1 MKKQKAGNISEMA
14 ILGGIAL
21 GVCAISV
28 FVFGDNLGQILANNP
43 IKTTFT
49 ANRTAIVSNANSSD
63 NVVKVRVNGQE
74 FSAPL
79 QSVIR
84 NKLVSG
90 TLQTSGS
97 SGNIDETVD
106 VLNAYATQMQTFLNS
121 LPNSAA
127 KTNLANQIQAFSQ
140 SINDYKGMNQT
151 TANSTNIEV
160 AKKLEFLTDLE
171 VSGTNALQFNDAVNN
186 LLNDPATIIPPE
198 TAKMID
204 MYRDAMINLGS
215 STDFKVDSRLLSDI
229 GAKEDMSIYNQKNE
243 EVISTLSEMANNSN
257 IMNNISPDL
266 QDQLKGLIDLNN
278 LTSTL
283 NSTAAFELANELK
296 KQLDNLN
303 PSATAIKD
311 VKYNGC
317 EKKLT
322 IKLTD
327 TEKFTIKTQ
336 DNGQIA
342 EVKLGN
348 VNYTVSPEQDGMY
361 VFTNNVIE
369 NSSSTTGIWGS
380 IFVSIADTINRS
392 IETTNTTTTTIKIP
406 KDAVIKDAQGHIIG
420 LKPPYQIAKSINN
433 TTKTQTTSYV
443 SNIFGCWLNPILSI
457 ASTNTTSAT
466 NYGNAPVFGETA
478 KNLINSLYAQATAY
492 KTARTNILT
501 KLNNEAHNNG
511 NDLSSKIRVFRN
523 GSYAN
528 LLGDSQNA
536 NTICFAVNSVVSGN
550 VCSTH

>member
-106 VLNAYATQMQTFLNS
+106 VLNAYAAQMQTFLNS

-215 STDFKVDSRLLSDI
+215 STDFKVDSRLLADI
-229 GAKEDMSIYNQKNE
+229 GAKGYMDTYNQKHE
-243 EVISTLSEMANNSN
+243 EVINTLTEMLSNSN
-257 IMNNISPDL
+257 ITDNISPDL
-266 QDQLKGLIDLNN
+266 KDQLQGLIDLNN

-296 KQLDNLN
+296 RQLDNLN

-311 VKYNGC
+311 VKYNGS

-342 EVKLGN
+342 EVKLGD
-348 VNYTVSPEQDGMY
+348 VNYSVSPEQDGMY
-361 VFTNNVIE
+361 VFTNIVSQTNNAIDT
-369 NSSSTTGIWGS
+369 SSTWGS
-380 IFVSIADTINRS
+380 IFSNIAVAFNNYTS
-392 IETTNTTTTTIKIP
+392 TTTTTTSTIKIP
-406 KDAVIKDAQGHIIG
+406 KEAIIKDAQGHITG
-420 LKPPYQIAKSINN
+420 LKPPYQIAKSVN
-433 TTKTQTTSYV
+433 TKTTASGNYFFN
-443 SNIFGCWLNPILSI
+443 SCFSPIIQLVHPE
-457 ASTNTTSAT
+457 TNTSN

-478 KNLINSLYAQATAY
+478 KNLINSLFDQSKAY

-536 NTICFAVNSVVSGN
+536 NTICSAVNSVVSSN
-550 VCSTH
+550 VCTTH